1 MTDATT
7 GSTSDDTRDIEAS
20 ILDFIHG
27 ELVAADV
34 RIQAEDDL
42 LSGEVLDSLA
52 ILRLATYVDEE
63 FKIGMQPSDFLIENF
78 QSVAVL
84 TQFVLRSRGGTGA

>member
-1 MTDATT
+1 MTETTRGDA
-7 GSTSDDTRDIEAS
+7 RDIEAT
-20 ILDFIHG
+20 ILNFVHQ
-27 ELVAADV
+27 ELVATDV

-52 ILRLATYVDEE
+52 ILRLATFVDDK

-78 QSVAVL
+78 QNVTVL
-84 TQFVLRSRGGTGA
+84 TQFVLRSRGNAGA

>member
-1 MTDATT
+1 MTETTRGDA
-7 GSTSDDTRDIEAS
+7 RDIEAT
-20 ILDFIHG
+20 ILNFVHQ
-27 ELVAADV
+27 ELVATDV

-52 ILRLATYVDEE
+52 ILRLATFVDDK

-78 QSVAVL
+78 QNVAVL
-84 TQFVLRSRGGTGA
+84 TQFVLRSQGNASA